1 MLKPILSAAQKGPS
15 VTLICGLALL
25 LLTSCAGSRHGQHGL
40 GTPACCEPI
49 LKLIDDWQ
57 RQQAAEGPAE
67 VDDSRT
73 LTVSLIDELS
83 AGDEIAEQYEQKYDV
98 VFSDRLQAITD
109 NLGRLADRPVL
120 SYQARVLEKTEQL
133 NAFSIWGGRVYV
145 TRALIETAGL
155 SDGELAFVLGHEIAH
170 GALRHLPGTFE
181 RARSNFRSKIALCM
195 AARQGKIQASAVVP
209 AFQALE
215 ASHGVTSAE
224 QEFEADQYGAL
235 YMVRAGYQ
243 FSDAISALRKLRK
256 LKGEVSDFG
265 TIPEEF
271 MGGSIA
277 SLPTHPPTGQRIE
290 ELEHFRN
297 QLLQISAT
305 VEQAITDLDARRYD
319 QAARVFGN
327 VLKVFPD
334 SRSMR
339 LNLALT
345 HHLQFRESQ
354 QAEDELRGVLCT
366 PERLEVAWAALL
378 TRTSSAGPDQAAYE
392 RAVAGYRATLKLD
405 PNHFLA
411 RNNLAVAYLD
421 HGDIEKAIEQ
431 CELALRS
438 GREYAPL
445 YKNLAMAYCRN
456 LESSESGV
464 PSRQSEADLRSAVR
478 AWEQY
483 KSLSQDRVTQQDL
496 QIEEMIERLQER
508 LGA

>member
-1 MLKPILSAAQKGPS
+1 MLNSILSAARNHPS
-15 VTLICGLALL
+15 AALICGLALL
-25 LLTSCAGSRHGQHGL
+25 LLTSCAGSRYGQQGL

-49 LKLIDDWQ
+49 LKMIEDWQ

-73 LTVSLIDELS
+73 LTVSLIDELT
-83 AGDEIAEQYEQKYDV
+83 AGDEIADTYEQKYDV

-120 SYQARVLEKTEQL
+120 SYQARLLDKTEQL

-145 TRALIETAGL
+145 TRALIETTEFT
-155 SDGELAFVLGHEIAH
+155 DGELAFVLGHEIAH
-170 GALRHLPGTFE
+170 AALRHLPGTFE

-195 AARQGKIQASAVVP
+195 AARQGNIQASAVVP

-215 ASHGVTSAE
+215 ASHSVTSAE

-235 YMVRAGYQ
+235 YMVRAGYK

-265 TIPEEF
+265 TVPEEF

-277 SLPTHPPTGQRIE
+277 SLPTHPPTGHRIE

-297 QLLQISAT
+297 QLLEISDT
-305 VEQAITDLDARRYD
+305 IEQAVTDLDARRYE
-319 QAARVFGN
+319 QAARAFGN
-327 VLKVFPD
+327 VLKVFPE

-345 HHLQFRESQ
+345 HHLQYRDSQ
-354 QAEDELRGVLCT
+354 PDDDDLRGVLCT

-378 TRTSSAGPDQAAYE
+378 TRTPAAEPNRAAYE
-392 RAVAGYRATLKLD
+392 EAGDGYRETLKLD
-405 PNHFLA
+405 PDHFLA

-421 HGDIEKAIEQ
+421 YGESERAIEQ

-445 YKNLAMAYCRN
+445 YKNLAMAYCRK
-456 LESSESGV
+456 LESGRAGVSPGESET
-464 PSRQSEADLRSAVR
+464 DLRHAVR
-478 AWEQY
+478 AWEEY
-483 KSLSQDRVTQQDL
+483 KSLTRDRLTRQDT
-496 QIEEMIERLQER
+496 QIEEMLVRLKEK
-508 LGA
+508 LGV